1 MSRSEVSQ
9 SLSVESG
16 LPADL
21 MVCPGCRGAVHKQ
34 SAEAFTCRQCNRAFD
49 AVEGIPDLRDGEGD
63 SAWEQQ
69 DLESARRYSAE
80 MSGTDITAVMQQLS
94 DRPEDDVETRAM
106 RVRQIINGPPKF
118 RRQFEGWLAHCVA
131 PGNLLLDIGC
141 GSGGLLAAASSLG
154 IRALGVDASMT
165 NLVAAKHMIEA
176 HGGAAQLVCAY
187 AERLPFSD
195 GSVANITL
203 YDSIEHVSDVGD
215 TLFEAHRVLRPGGR
229 MAISTPNRFSLTRE
243 PHVLVWGVGW
253 LPRRLQAPYVKWR
266 AGQPY
271 DHTRLMSARE
281 MARKLSRHEG
291 LECAFRVPPVPQEE
305 IANFPP
311 RRARLARLYNRVCSW
326 AVLRALLLAVGPF
339 YQVVA
344 TRRP

>member
-1 MSRSEVSQ
+1 MSRAGDSQ
-9 SLSVESG
+9 YLSVESS
-16 LPADL
+16 LLADF
-21 MVCPGCRGAVHKQ
+21 MVCPGCGGAVRKQ
-34 SAEAFTCRQCNRAFD
+34 SAEAFICRQCDRAFE
-49 AVEGIPDLRDGEGD
+49 AVEGIPDLRFGEGD

-69 DLESARRYSAE
+69 DIEDARRYSAE
-80 MSGTDITAVMQQLS
+80 MSDTDLTAVMQQLS

-106 RVRQIINGPPKF
+106 RVRQIMNGPPKF
-118 RRQFEGWLAHCVA
+118 RRQFEDWLAHCVD

-141 GSGGLLAAASSLG
+141 GSGGLLAAATALG

-176 HGGAAQLVCAY
+176 HGGTAQLVCAY

-203 YDSIEHVSDVGD
+203 YDSIEHVSDVDD
-215 TLFEAHRVLRPGGR
+215 TIFEAHRVLQPGGR

-291 LECAFRVPPVPQEE
+291 LDYDFRVPPVPQEE
-305 IANFPP
+305 ILNFPP
-311 RRARLARLYNRVCSW
+311 RRAQLASLYNRVRGW
-326 AVLRALLLAVGPF
+326 GVLRALLLAVGPF

-344 TRRP
+344 RRSP